1 MPEVILEGCTP
12 EPLMNY
18 LKALGVLRLISE
30 QADSEARACW
40 RNDVFVLSSALD
52 RDGVF
57 DFFLNCYQ
65 PTPIVAPWAGGSGFF
80 TGDNRKAV
88 DALARDN
95 VSPRCHRY
103 RDVIHH
109 VRQILH
115 SEQITAKP
123 KDADKDRLL
132 RRYRRELPLNM
143 VQWMDAA
150 MVLQETGPIF
160 APLLGTGGND
170 GRLDFSQNF
179 MGRLVELGLHQQT
192 LADHARSYLEHALFA
207 KPVSRLPRASVG
219 QFAPGRAGGPNATQ
233 GMEGDSMDNPWEFVL
248 MIEGTLCLAGAA
260 VRRLEVST
268 QARASLPFTVMASPV
283 GCASAAEADTARSR
297 GELWLPVWTR
307 PTRLVELRA
316 LFGEG
321 RALVGRRIARNG
333 VEFARAVATLG
344 IDRGIY
350 EFVRT
355 GFLQRSGKAYLAVAL
370 GRMAVPG
377 QPRSELSLLEEID
390 GWLDRYRSASTAKS
404 PARFRTALHEIE
416 RAIFDLCRY
425 GGRSFI
431 ATVLTTLGH
440 AERQLALSAGKIGN
454 QVLFPLVG
462 LSPAWLEQSNDSTQ
476 EFEIARALAA
486 IVEQPG
492 KIGPLRAYLEPL
504 DWQHHCRKWAEKGRS
519 VVWNSADL
527 ATNMAAVLSRR
538 LMDAQKAGCESLP
551 IHSNSPASLAAIAA
565 FLAGNTD
572 NRKIEDLLWGLNL
585 VQPQRLNPPPTTE
598 NFLLPRTY
606 ALLKLLFLPCP
617 LQIGQSEY
625 TIRPEP
631 RILPLLV
638 AGRIDEASR
647 IALQRLRSS
656 GLIPMP
662 YARTGRA
669 TRDRDWE
676 EDAFTPNVSGLQLAA
691 ALLIPIT
698 RHDTSRLAQ
707 LVLRPQEVDQLTP
720 TTVKETQNHDD

>member
-30 QADSEARACW
+30 QVDSEARACW
-40 RNDVFVLSSALD
+40 RNDVFVLSSTLD
-52 RDGVF
+52 HDGVL
-57 DFFLNCYQ
+57 DFFLNRYQ

-80 TGDNRKAV
+80 PGDNRNAV
-88 DALARDN
+88 DALAGDS
-95 VSPRCHRY
+95 VSPRCQRY
-103 RDVIHH
+103 HDIIHH
-109 VRQILH
+109 VRQILS
-115 SEQITAKP
+115 SERITVRP

-143 VQWMDAA
+143 VEWMDAA
-150 MVLQETGPIF
+150 MVLQEAGQIF

-192 LADHARSYLEHALFA
+192 LADQACSYLEHALFA

-283 GCASAAEADTARSR
+283 GYASAADADTSRSR

-355 GFLQRSGKAYLAVAL
+355 GFLQRSGRAYLAVAL
-370 GRMAVPG
+370 GRMAVSR

-390 GWLDRYRSASTAKS
+390 AWLDRYRSACTTKS
-404 PARFRTALHEIE
+404 PVRFHIALHEIE

-425 GGRSFI
+425 GGRIFV
-431 ATVLTTLGH
+431 ATVLTALGH

-454 QVLFPLVG
+454 QVLSPLAG
-462 LSPAWLEQSNDSTQ
+462 LSSAWLEESNDNTH
-476 EFEIARALAA
+476 EFEIARALAGIFDA
-486 IVEQPG
+486 SG
-492 KIGPLRAYLEPL
+492 KIGPLRVHLEPV
-504 DWQHHCRKWAEKGRS
+504 DWQRRCRKWTEKDRS

-538 LMDAQKAGCESLP
+538 LMDAQKTGSESLP
-551 IHSNSPASLAAIAA
+551 LHSTSPASLAAIAA
-565 FLAGNTD
+565 FLAGDTD

-585 VQPQRLNPPPTTE
+585 VQPQRLNPPVTTE
-598 NFLLPRTY
+598 DFLLPRTY
-606 ALLKLLFLPCP
+606 ALLKLLFLPWP
-617 LQIGQSEY
+617 LQIGPAEY

-631 RILPLLV
+631 RILPLLA
-638 AGRIDEASR
+638 AGRVDEACR

-669 TRDRDWE
+669 TRDRDWNE
-676 EDAFTPNVSGLQLAA
+676 ADIFVPNVSGVQLAA

-698 RHDTSRLAQ
+698 RYDTGRLAQ
-707 LVLRPQEVDQLTP
+707 LVLRPQEIDQLTP
-720 TTVKETQNHDD
+720 TTL